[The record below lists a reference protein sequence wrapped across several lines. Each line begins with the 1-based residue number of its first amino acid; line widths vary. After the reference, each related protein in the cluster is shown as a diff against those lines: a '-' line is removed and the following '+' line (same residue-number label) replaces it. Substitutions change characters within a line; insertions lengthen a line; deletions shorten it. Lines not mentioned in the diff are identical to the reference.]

1 MNHEAWL
8 KAHAAGALLLGLA
21 LVHGT
26 WAWHRVRGLEN
37 RAPSAGTLADG
48 LTRQREALLRR
59 LRGVY
64 LVLAVP
70 GSLLLLGSGAVMIH
84 TGAGWAWALQQP
96 WLLAMLGVTLL
107 EFSEGI
113 TLTRQHLD
121 TALAGRPARQDLA
134 PHLDLP
140 LFLAVVWLGLAR
152 PQAWS
157 GVALALAA
165 ALLAAGLMAWAA
177 RRGRF

>member
-1 MNHEAWL
+1 MNHDVWL

-26 WAWHRVRGLEN
+26 WAWHRVRRLE
-37 RAPSAGTLADG
+37 AQAHGAAASADTLA
-48 LTRQREALLRR
+48 RQRMALLRR
-59 LRGVY
+59 LRSVY
-64 LVLAVP
+64 LLLAVP
-70 GSLLLLGSGAVMIH
+70 GSLLLLGSGTVMIH

-113 TLTRQHLD
+113 TITRQHLD
-121 TALAGRPARQDLA
+121 TALAGRPARDDLA

-140 LFLAVVWLGLAR
+140 LFLAVVWLGLAQPR
-152 PQAWS
+152 AWS
-157 GVALALAA
+157 GVALALAV
-165 ALLAAGLMAWAA
+165 ALAAAGLMAWAA